1 MILLA
6 SPLRIAVI
14 TAALVLP
21 LAACNAP
28 QPDEQEAASAQA
40 HAAAEQA
47 ATPAPEAS
55 PQPPPA
61 GNCEATQVQ
70 GLVGQTVSDVLAE
83 QARIDAGASTVRI
96 LRPNQPV
103 TLEFDGNR
111 LNIEVDTDSAITGLR
126 CG

>member
-1 MILLA
+1 MILHA
-6 SPLRIAVI
+6 SFLRTAVI
-14 TAALVLP
+14 AAALALP

-40 HAAAEQA
+40 QAAAEHA
-47 ATPAPEAS
+47 ATPTPEAS

-61 GNCEATQVQ
+61 GSCEAAQVQ
-70 GLVGQTVSDVLAE
+70 GLVGQTVSDALAE

-96 LRPNQPV
+96 LRPDQPV

-111 LNIEVDTDSAITGLR
+111 LNIEVDTASAITGVR